1 MRKLFIRELV
11 AVVVQCILA
20 IVDSG
25 SPGCEALQSDR
36 AARVPPS
43 TLTVPS
49 GRQNYLNED

>member
-1 MRKLFIRELV
+1 VRKLFIRELV

-49 GRQNYLNED
+49 GRQNHLNED